1 MKILL
6 ADYFL
11 SSSSQIMKK
20 ATTIILFYSLINKFN
35 KKTNN
40 FLFSKQ
46 NTTLHPIMT
55 NPKYNHWYLIGSTVA
70 ASLNFFFWGYSF
82 SVFNSLR
89 ELIQKEVFPEAD
101 SDLIT
106 LIITAPFLTAIPG
119 SFIAGPLATKV
130 GRRKMLIISNIVGI
144 IAVLITL
151 ISSLF
156 VIILGRLLL
165 GFTLGLASV
174 IVNLYIIETVPLEHR
189 GRCFGF
195 ANILKTLGTLF
206 GYIEG
211 LQVPNTISPDSTSQ
225 VWRVL
230 LGVSFIPPLISALA
244 LLIFFRHE
252 TPNYWVSKDEL
263 EKATTSIR
271 QVFKTHFIE
280 RLDEIIKEKEY
291 VASQGKIKYKDLF
304 KEKYRL
310 ALIVAIMLLT
320 IRELAPFDLLSV
332 NFQDLISL
340 GSKNPSKDFP
350 KIMSVVFGC
359 VLLIS
364 DIARNIFASKLNV
377 KVGVVFGILGFG
389 ICDLLFGIL
398 GLTLGSENLLS
409 KIFLLIWP
417 VFYVLSV
424 SSFAFLNAAEALPP
438 KAVSLA
444 TTANLLFGF
453 LTVQIYPHL
462 RDSVGE
468 HQVFIGLGCIAFL
481 SIPFFWKNLVNPE
494 GKNKDE
500 ILKAYV
506 KDDNEERTKL
516 LSSS

>member
-1 MKILL
+1 M
-6 ADYFL
+6 L
-11 SSSSQIMKK
+11 S
-20 ATTIILFYSLINKFN
+20 
-35 KKTNN
+35 
-40 FLFSKQ
+40 
-46 NTTLHPIMT
+46 T
-55 NPKYNHWYLIGSTVA
+55 NPKYNQWYLIGSTIA

-89 ELIQKEVFPEAD
+89 ELIQKEVFPGAEP
-101 SDLIT
+101 DLIT

-119 SFIAGPLATKV
+119 SFIAGPLATKI
-130 GRRKMLIISNIVGI
+130 GRRKMLLISNIVGI
-144 IAVLITL
+144 MAVLVTL

-165 GFTLGLASV
+165 GFPLGLASV
-174 IVNLYIIETVPLEHR
+174 IINLYIIETVPLEHR

-211 LQVPNTISPDSTSQ
+211 LQVPSIISVGKTSQ
-225 VWRVL
+225 IWRLL
-230 LGVSFIPPLISALA
+230 LGVSIIPPLISTLA
-244 LLIFFRHE
+244 FLIFFRHE
-252 TPNYWVSKDEL
+252 TPNYWVSKDNL

-271 QVFKTHFIE
+271 QVFKTHFVE
-280 RLDEIIKEKEY
+280 RLDEIIQERNY
-291 VASQGKIKYKDLF
+291 TASQGKIKYKDLF

-310 ALIVAIMLLT
+310 ALTVAIMLLI
-320 IRELAPFDLLSV
+320 IRELSPFDLLSV
-332 NFQDLISL
+332 NFQDLVSL
-340 GSKNPSKDFP
+340 GSKNPSTAFP
-350 KIMSVVFGC
+350 KIMSLVFGC

-364 DIARNIFASKLNV
+364 DITRNVFSSKLNA

-409 KIFLLIWP
+409 KIFLLVWP

-424 SSFAFLNAAEALPP
+424 SSFAFLNASLALPP
-438 KAVSLA
+438 KAVSVA

-453 LTVQIYPHL
+453 LTVQLYPHL
-462 RDSVGE
+462 RDAFGE
-468 HQVFIGLGCIAFL
+468 HQVFIVLAGIAFL
-481 SIPFFWKNLVNPE
+481 TIPFFWRNLVNPE
-494 GKNKDE
+494 EKNKDE

-506 KDDNEERTKL
+506 QEDNEERTKL
-516 LSSS
+516 ISSSSSS